1 MPPTSGASR
10 LWGARIRGGAR
21 GLSHGGGVARR
32 RATAIG
38 ARERAYRLYR
48 QQGDHEGAARVAI
61 RIADNLL
68 TFSGD

>member
-1 MPPTSGASR
+1 
-10 LWGARIRGGAR
+10 
-21 GLSHGGGVARR
+21 VARR